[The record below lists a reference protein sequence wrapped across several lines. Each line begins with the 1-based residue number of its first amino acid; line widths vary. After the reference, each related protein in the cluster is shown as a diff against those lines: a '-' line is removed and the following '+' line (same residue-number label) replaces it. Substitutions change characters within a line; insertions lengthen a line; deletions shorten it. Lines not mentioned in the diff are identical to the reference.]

1 MTRLSV
7 IFATLAIVLSFV
19 KVASAQVVAAA
30 ELGVGTGLEAGD
42 PGTGKTTF
50 HRARTRIFVAA
61 DTLLSDSRVERF
73 GLMAFAD
80 IEPHT
85 GLGGSVRFQHFLGK
99 HAVAF
104 VGLTGALAPHT
115 LFGGEAGLK
124 FVLGGSDLKFFLEP
138 SIAALPL
145 GTDLPTDRVLLW
157 GLVGLGIHAEL

>member
-7 IFATLAIVLSFV
+7 IFATLALLLC
-19 KVASAQVVAAA
+19 ASRTATAQVVAAA
-30 ELGVGTGLEAGD
+30 ELGVGGGLEAGD

-50 HRARTRIFVAA
+50 HRARTRIFVAGDA
-61 DTLLSDSRVERF
+61 LMSDSRVERI
-73 GLMAFAD
+73 GVMVFAD

-85 GLGGSVRFQHFLGK
+85 GLGGSLRYQHFLGK
-99 HAVAF
+99 HAVGF
-104 VGLTGALAPHT
+104 VGLTGAIAPHT

-124 FVLGGSDLKFFLEP
+124 FVLGGKDMKFFLEP

-157 GLVGLGIHAEL
+157 GLVGLGVHFEL